1 MKTKYLALSL
11 LISIATCN
19 SSFALSFGG
28 LDISPTYPTEKLPN
42 NFIFE
47 LKPGD
52 TAEEFATIT
61 NQTNDPLEILVY
73 PVDTKINNQKDTVL
87 EERDESRDQ
96 VGKWI
101 SITDGENYTLNPHES
116 KVIKF
121 TISIP
126 QDTEK
131 TDYIGGVALERK
143 NPNGTKEVQPG
154 ATIKTNTRVG
164 IRTFVKVTDTPQP
177 VIKMKITPANDW
189 TKYYL
194 YSSIGLFVI
203 VVVAYVVVSLK
214 KKKSK

>member
-1 MKTKYLALSL
+1 MKTKYLALSIL
-11 LISIATCN
+11 ASLILGN
-19 SSFALSFGG
+19 STFALSFGG
-28 LDISPTYPTEKLPN
+28 LDISPTYPNEKLPN
-42 NFIFE
+42 NFVFE
-47 LKPGD
+47 LRPGE

-61 NQTNDPLEILVY
+61 NQTNDPLEVLVY

-87 EERDESRDQ
+87 EEKDEARDQ

-101 SITDGENYTLNPHES
+101 SITDGENFTLNPRES

-121 TISIP
+121 TINIP

-154 ATIKTNTRVG
+154 ASIKTNTRVG

-177 VIKMKITPANDW
+177 VIKAKITSTNDW

-203 VVVAYVVVSLK
+203 VVVSYLVVTLK